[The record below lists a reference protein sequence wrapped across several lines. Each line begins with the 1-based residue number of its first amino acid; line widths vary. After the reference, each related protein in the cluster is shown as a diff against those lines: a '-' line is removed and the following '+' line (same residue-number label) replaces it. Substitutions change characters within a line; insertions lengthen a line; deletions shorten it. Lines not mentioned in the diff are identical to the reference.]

1 MSTAVRT
8 NREDIQD
15 VWYGQIVIIMARWFV
30 IAAGVMLT
38 LWRADQIQDIT
49 GVIYPLIGLVALN
62 FFMHGRIITGSPIRR
77 ELILVS
83 SIVDVALIS
92 VIVAT
97 ASWKADSGIENPF
110 YVFYYPVLLAFA
122 LVFPWRFAIPFGG
135 AAIATYVAIV
145 LSTGLGDDPTQ
156 AHETLVARAV
166 TLASITLLGNLYWR
180 IQRTWRLTH
189 VGGAESAADR
199 VPEAH

>member
-1 MSTAVRT
+1 
-8 NREDIQD
+8 
-15 VWYGQIVIIMARWFV
+15 
-30 IAAGVMLT
+30 
-38 LWRADQIQDIT
+38 
-49 GVIYPLIGLVALN
+49 
-62 FFMHGRIITGSPIRR
+62 MHGRIITGSPIRR

-135 AAIATYVAIV
+135 AVIATYVAIV

-166 TLASITLLGNLYWR
+166 TLASIALLGNLYWR

-189 VGGAESAADR
+189 VGGATSAADR
-199 VPEAH
+199 VPEAR